1 MPGVVMLPKGPH
13 CLWPQDSRRPAH
25 EGILVMAINPIEL
38 AAAASKLL
46 VALEKVFADVTP
58 DVSNPANLLNFQA
71 DVQTYQD
78 ITASIADVKTLIADL
93 K

>member
-1 MPGVVMLPKGPH
+1 
-13 CLWPQDSRRPAH
+13 
-25 EGILVMAINPIEL
+25 MAINPTEL
-38 AAAASKLL
+38 ATAASKLL
-46 VALEKVFADVTP
+46 VALEKVFSDVSP
-58 DVSNPANLLNFQA
+58 DISNPANLLNFQA